1 MVTDA
6 GVTDGR
12 GAMGDTSKSGRVGF
26 DVIPVTVMDA
36 VGTVGCGRTLHKYAN
51 SFAVQCE

>member
-36 VGTVGCGRTLHKYAN
+36 VGTVGCGRTLHKYVF
-51 SFAVQCE
+51 SFALQCE